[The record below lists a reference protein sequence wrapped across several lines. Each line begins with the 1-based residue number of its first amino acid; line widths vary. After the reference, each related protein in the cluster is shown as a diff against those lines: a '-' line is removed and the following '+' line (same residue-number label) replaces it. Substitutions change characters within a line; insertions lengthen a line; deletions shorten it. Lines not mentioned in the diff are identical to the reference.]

1 VFAHIR
7 LALAILALCFLPE
20 QILAATLRQEAN
32 PRPERSLLD
41 ESKGVIVPFEYYR
54 QHIFLTVTVNGT
66 PGMVFLL
73 DTGTSIDILDLTTSR
88 SLGIPLENIT
98 KAKDLG
104 LGSGKV
110 SVAGA
115 HNIAVQLGA
124 LPLAETV
131 AIIDLSGL
139 EKSYGH
145 RTDGII
151 GFPMLKRYVV
161 AIDFERHELTFWPSH
176 GYKYRGSGDRME
188 LGDKG
193 NLPTIPVT
201 VNTLSRRQQNAV
213 VEVDTGSDAS
223 LMLYPQFAHHSH
235 LEEEFLQMNPRQ
247 AYGLGGYFPVR
258 LGVLDSMTMG
268 NTMVTRFTAFLM
280 QTSPEVTRRKVSGII
295 GTSVL
300 GSYRK
305 IIFDVP
311 RGEIIFERPPAT
323 PTLWRQA
330 SLGRQ

>member
-7 LALAILALCFLPE
+7 LTLAVLVLCLFSE
-20 QILAATLRQEAN
+20 QILAATLRLETN
-32 PRPERSLLD
+32 PRPERSLQD
-41 ESKGVIVPFEYYR
+41 ESQGVTVPFEYYR
-54 QHIFLTVTVNGT
+54 QHIFVTVTVNGK

-88 SLGIPLENIT
+88 TLGIPLENIT

-115 HNIAVQLGA
+115 HDVAVQLGT
-124 LPLAETV
+124 LPLADTV

-139 EKSYGH
+139 ERSYGH
-145 RTDGII
+145 RTDGIL

-161 AIDFERHELTFWPSH
+161 AIDFERHELTFWHYH

-188 LGDKG
+188 LSGKG

-201 VNTLSRRQQNAV
+201 VNTLSRRTQSAV

-235 LEEEFLQMNPRQ
+235 LEEEFLQMNPRE

-300 GSYRK
+300 ASYQK

-311 RGEIIFERPPAT
+311 RGQIIFERPPAT
-323 PTLWRQA
+323 PLWRQA
-330 SLGRQ
+330 SLGMQ